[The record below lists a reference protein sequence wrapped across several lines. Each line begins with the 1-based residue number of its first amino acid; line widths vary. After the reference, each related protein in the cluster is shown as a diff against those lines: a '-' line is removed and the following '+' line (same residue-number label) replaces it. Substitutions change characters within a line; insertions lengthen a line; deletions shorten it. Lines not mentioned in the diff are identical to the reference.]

1 MEINENLSKQN
12 KLVHTR
18 EQAKI
23 VLDILSE
30 HSDLQKTN
38 LEDGIILL
46 IKGLN
51 NPKLNNILHDYPS
64 LMQEYNLANL
74 LSGNI
79 PVDTSSRQDV
89 KTAGLLS
96 CLQLII
102 NLYFAILQK
111 GYKDLILRKTE
122 LYNANEVIEEYNSLK
137 LLISS
142 VNSEDFIN
150 EIFHLIIEIVGVEY
164 YEKFQKE
171 VQITE
176 FILESA
182 LGFKVD
188 SYFEKHLDLMIWFPL
203 VRMFLEAIFICFNE
217 EITNN

>member
-1 MEINENLSKQN
+1 MEINENFSKQN

-51 NPKLNNILHDYPS
+51 NPKLNKILHDYPS
-64 LMQEYNLANL
+64 FMQEYNLAHL

-79 PVDTSSRQDV
+79 NFGNSSGQEI

-102 NLYFAILQK
+102 NLYFSILQK
-111 GYKDLILRKTE
+111 GYKDLM
-122 LYNANEVIEEYNSLK
+122 LYKKDLYDANEVIEEYNSLK
-137 LLISS
+137 FLISS

-171 VQITE
+171 VQVTE

-182 LGFKVD
+182 LGFKVNP
-188 SYFEKHLDLMIWFPL
+188 YFQKHLDLMIWFPL
-203 VRMFLEAIFICFNE
+203 FRMFLEAVLIIRY
-217 EITNN
+217 